1 MFSPAKI
8 RHVTLLVPKQGVDSF
23 MLKLHA
29 KGLCQIKQSER
40 VPEEQVELFRL
51 NSDVKGVRDRL
62 YKHQPA
68 VGNIGKML
76 FPRPA
81 PKVVVEKRGDEEIIG
96 ETRTKFEKLKAGLE
110 TSIDGLDKKK
120 QGIEEKIELLKLF
133 PPQMDFAHLRRG
145 WEISAH
151 AGLVRAQNEVELKK
165 LPGVKVLS
173 PVDKKTLFIAVYTTM
188 ETEEKT
194 LAKLHEMGFE
204 ELELPAPK
212 GTPEQVR
219 RELKKKLGQVRDDMS
234 KERARL
240 RALWESE
247 HQKIDA
253 LTEEIEIVTDR
264 AKAETA
270 VETGYAIA
278 RLEAWVPEKNWGK
291 FKALVKRSFKEH
303 YIVPEE
309 RDDAPTLLENPQP
322 IKAYELITGL
332 YGLPKYGM
340 TDPTPILAF
349 TFALFFG
356 FMLTDAVYGI
366 VLALLGLLLVGGIGR
381 VNEGM
386 KNFGVILAVNGLFTA
401 MLGALFG
408 SWAGSL
414 VTEWL
419 NIPFWIDPMKEAMI
433 VLIISLVIGFIH
445 LTSGYLI
452 GVKDKRKSL
461 LAVARPSGV
470 MLMMMIGIVFIVL
483 SMMGMGYLQMVGIG
497 LILLSVVVNFV
508 AAYKQDGP
516 IMSALS
522 IFDFTG
528 WLGDWFSYARLMS
541 LALGTAGIAL
551 AVNFMAGMM
560 GEMVPIVGPLVAAV
574 ILIGG
579 HAFNL
584 GVNALGSF
592 VHSLRLHF
600 LEFFSKFYDAG
611 GVAYQPFYAKR
622 KLTEVK

>member
-1 MFSPAKI
+1 M
-8 RHVTLLVPKQGVDSF
+8 TLLVPKDGLDEF
-23 MLKLHA
+23 MLKLHT
-29 KGLCQIKQSER
+29 KGICQVKQSDR
-40 VPEEQVELFRL
+40 IPEEYVDVLKL
-51 NSDVKGVRDRL
+51 NSEVAGMRGRL
-62 YKHQPA
+62 EKYKPA

-76 FPRPA
+76 FPRPD
-81 PKVVVEKRGDEEIIG
+81 PKIVVEKREDEAIIA
-96 ETRTKFEKLKAGLE
+96 ETRKNFESLKKGLE
-110 TSIDGLDKKK
+110 TRIDSLGKKK
-120 QGIEEKIELLKLF
+120 DELIEGIDALKVY
-133 PPQMDFAHLRRG
+133 PPTMDFANLRSG
-145 WEISAH
+145 WEITAH
-151 AGLVRAQNEVELKK
+151 TGLVRAQNEPALKRIK
-165 LPGVKVLS
+165 GVKAIRVI
-173 PVDKKTLFIAVYTTM
+173 DKKTLFIAVYTTRGD
-188 ETEEKT
+188 EEKT
-194 LAKLHEMGFE
+194 LAKLHAMGFE
-204 ELELPAPK
+204 ELEPPAK
-212 GTPEQVR
+212 SGTPETVR
-219 RELKKKLGQVRDDMS
+219 RGLKKELAVVRDEIS

-253 LTEEIEIVTDR
+253 LTEELGIVTER
-264 AKAETA
+264 MKADAA
-270 VETGYAIA
+270 VEEGYAIA
-278 RLEAWVPEKNWGK
+278 RLEAWVPEKNWDK
-291 FKALVKRSFKEH
+291 FSSLVRKGFDQH
-303 YIVPEE
+303 YVLPEE
-309 RDDAPTLLENPQP
+309 REDAPTLLENPQP
-322 IKAYELITGL
+322 IKAYETITKL
-332 YGLPKYGM
+332 YGLPKYGK

-356 FMLTDAVYGI
+356 FMLTDAVYGV
-366 VLALLGLLLVGGIGR
+366 VLGLLGLLMVGGIGR
-381 VNEGM
+381 VNAGM
-386 KNFGVILAVNGLFTA
+386 KNFGIILAVNGLFTMA
-401 MLGALFG
+401 LGALFG

-445 LTSGYLI
+445 LTTGYLI

-461 LAVARPSGV
+461 LDVARPSGV
-470 MLMMMIGIVFIVL
+470 MLMMMVGIVFIVL
-483 SMMGMGYLQMVGIG
+483 SMFGMGYLQMVGIG
-497 LILLSVVVNFV
+497 LILLSVVANFV

-516 IMSALS
+516 IMSVLS

-560 GEMVPIVGPLVAAV
+560 GDMVPVVGPAVAAV

-622 KLTEVK
+622 KITEVK

>member
-1 MFSPAKI
+1 M
-8 RHVTLLVPKQGVDSF
+8 RHVTLLVPNAGVDEF
-23 MLKLHA
+23 LLKLHS
-29 KGLCQIKQSER
+29 KGICQIKQKEGPI
-40 VPEEQVELFRL
+40 PEEYSELFKMS
-51 NSDVKGVRDRL
+51 SDVKASRDRL
-62 YKHQPA
+62 YKYKPA

-76 FPRPA
+76 FPRPE
-81 PKVVVEKRGDEEIIG
+81 PKVVVDKRRDEEIIT
-96 ETRTKFEKLKAGLE
+96 ETREKFDGLKGGLE
-110 TSIDGLDKKK
+110 TDIGPLKKK
-120 QGIEEKIELLKLF
+120 KLELEARIKLLDLYPPGIDLAYI
-133 PPQMDFAHLRRG
+133 RRG

-151 AGLVRAQNEVELKK
+151 AGLIRAQSEAELKK
-165 LPGVKVLS
+165 LKGVKLLR
-173 PVDKKTLFIAVYTTM
+173 PIDKKTLFVLVYSKRAD
-188 ETEEKT
+188 EEKA
-194 LAKLHEMGFE
+194 LARLHEIGFE
-204 ELELPAPK
+204 ELELPAEK
-212 GTPEQVR
+212 GTPEEVR
-219 RELKKKLGQVRDDMS
+219 RQLKKELGALRDDMS

-240 RALWESE
+240 RKLWESE
-247 HQKIDA
+247 HLKVDA
-253 LTEEIEIVTDR
+253 LTEELEIVTDR
-264 AKAETA
+264 MKADTA
-270 VETGYAIA
+270 IEKGYAIA
-278 RLEAWVPEKNWGK
+278 RLEAWVPEKEWAK
-291 FKALVKRSFKEH
+291 FKSLVKRSFTEH
-303 YIVPEE
+303 YILPVE
-309 RDDAPTLLENPQP
+309 REDAPTLLENPQP

-332 YGLPKYGM
+332 YGLPKYGK

-356 FMLTDAVYGI
+356 FMLTDAIYGI
-366 VLALLGLLLVGGIGR
+366 VLGLLGLLMVGGVGR

-386 KNFGVILAVNGLFTA
+386 KNFGVILTVNGVFTA

-419 NIPFWIDPMKEAMI
+419 GIPFWIDPMKEAMI

-445 LTSGYLI
+445 LTTGYLI

-461 LAVARPSGV
+461 LDAARPSGV
-470 MLMMMIGIVFIVL
+470 MLMMMTGIVLIIV
-483 SMMGMGYLQMVGIG
+483 SMMGLGYLQMVGVG
-497 LILLSVVVNFV
+497 LILLSVVANFV
-508 AAYKQDGP
+508 VAFKQDGP

-560 GEMVPIVGPLVAAV
+560 GEMVPVVGPLVAAV

-579 HAFNL
+579 HAFNI